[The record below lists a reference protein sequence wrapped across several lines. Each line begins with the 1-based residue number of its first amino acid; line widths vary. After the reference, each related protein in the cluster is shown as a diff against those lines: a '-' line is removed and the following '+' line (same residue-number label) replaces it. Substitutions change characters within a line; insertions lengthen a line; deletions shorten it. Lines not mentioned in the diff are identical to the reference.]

1 MGVIELIQSVHF
13 VSAVWVLLLPI
24 AFIGLDVMTGLT
36 KAFVRKD
43 FQSTKMRSG
52 FGKKIG
58 EIAVLVIGELISYA
72 LGLPRVIM
80 SGISLYLVFMELM
93 SNIENLSDLGVPLPK
108 KLIDCLS
115 QVDKAIQ
122 TGSSSELTPEMIEEA
137 KRILK
142 LAGELK

>member
-24 AFIGLDVMTGLT
+24 AFIGLDVLTGLT